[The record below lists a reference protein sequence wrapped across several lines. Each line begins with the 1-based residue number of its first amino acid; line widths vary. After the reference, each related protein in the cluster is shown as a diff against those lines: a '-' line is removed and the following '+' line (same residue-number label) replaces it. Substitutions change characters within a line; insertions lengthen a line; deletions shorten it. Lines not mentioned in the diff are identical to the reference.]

1 MSDPAAT
8 LRVIGI
14 EKSFPGVL
22 ALKGVSLDV
31 HRGEIH
37 GLVGENGAGKST
49 LMRVLAGFFRPTAGQ
64 ILLDE
69 KAIQFASPRDAHD
82 RGIAMVYQDTRLVP
96 DLDVAQNI
104 WLGREPGSRFFV
116 DRRRIE
122 RTAKEILDRLGLQIP
137 LDAPVRSLAFDERQI
152 VEIARALTTDPPF
165 LILDEPTSGLDRG
178 ETERLFVILRQLRSA
193 GKSLIFISHRLPE
206 VLSLVDRITVMKD
219 GEVVGTVA
227 HGAVDQDRLVSM
239 MVGRSMT
246 VTYPARA
253 TDVGAARLQVRG
265 LSSPGRLQDI
275 SFSAAAGEVVG
286 LGGIVGNGQTDI
298 VRCLFGLLPYEGEV
312 EIDGE
317 RERLNSPRQA
327 IASGIIYA
335 PADRRRDGLFLVHSI
350 RENIAVPHLGHWS
363 RLGIIARDQERR
375 ASEAAIHDFAIRTPS
390 PEQLVALLSGGNQ
403 QKVVLGRWTRG
414 TPKIYMFEEPTQGV
428 DVATKLE
435 IYRRVRELA
444 TAGAAVVLVSS
455 ELIELIGLSDRI
467 YVISGGRIV
476 DQVRATEATE
486 ERIIGAAVGGQR
498 ATSGASAHGGPA
510 GSSVRKARRQP
521 LLDRRYASSI
531 LLAFM
536 IVVLALA
543 TASRSAYFFSPLNLG
558 DLALQIAPLALAALG
573 QLAVILLGGVDLSVG
588 PTISLVTAIG
598 SYLIV
603 GDSLAQSFVGIAV
616 CLLAGLLVGL
626 LNAGMILV
634 LRIPD
639 LISTLSSFSIVT
651 GVALLVRPS
660 PGGELSPAF
669 LDAVAAQIGP
679 APIAPFI
686 VLALYI
692 LAEWVLVRG
701 RIGAKL
707 YAVGS
712 SNEAAFIVGIRTAAL
727 RAGAYVFCSLCAVLA
742 GLLIA
747 ARIGSGD
754 PQAGAQFTLTSITAV
769 VIGGASVFGGRGTAI
784 GTLAGA
790 VLVGLMQNALNHLQ
804 ISAYYQYIWTGA
816 LTLIAVIVFSF
827 GSRKR

>member
-1 MSDPAAT
+1 MSEPAAA

-22 ALKGVSLDV
+22 ALKGVSFDV

-69 KAIQFASPRDAHD
+69 KAVQFASPRDAHD

-122 RTAKEILDRLGLQIP
+122 RSAREILDRLGLRMP
-137 LDAPVRSLAFDERQI
+137 LDAPVRNLAFDERQI

-178 ETERLFVILRQLRSA
+178 ETERLFVILRQLRVA

-227 HGAVDQDRLVSM
+227 HGEVDQDRLVSM

-246 VTYPARA
+246 VAYPARA
-253 TDVGAARLQVRG
+253 TDVGATRLQVRG

-298 VRCLFGLLPYEGEV
+298 VRCLFGLLRYEGEA
-312 EIDGE
+312 EIDMKPA
-317 RERLNSPRQA
+317 RLNSPRQA
-327 IASGIIYA
+327 IASGLVYA

-350 RENIAVPHLGHWS
+350 RENISVPHLARWS
-363 RLGIIARDQERR
+363 RLGIIGRDRERR
-375 ASEAAIHDFAIRTPS
+375 ATEAAIHDFAIRTPS
-390 PEQLVALLSGGNQ
+390 SEQLVALLSGGNQ

-414 TPKIYMFEEPTQGV
+414 TPKIYMFDEPTQGV

-476 DQVRATEATE
+476 DQVRAAEATE
-486 ERIIGAAVGGQR
+486 ERIIGAAVGDDR
-498 ATSGASAHGGPA
+498 ASANGA
-510 GSSVRKARRQP
+510 LALSSVRKARRQP
-521 LLDRRYASSI
+521 ILDRRYASSI

-536 IVVLALA
+536 IVALMAA
-543 TASRSAYFFSPLNLG
+543 TASQSPYFFSPLNLG

-603 GDSLAQSFVGIAV
+603 GDSLVQSFSGIAA

-626 LNAGMILV
+626 LNAAMILV

-669 LDAVAAQIGP
+669 LDAVSTQIGP

-686 VLALYI
+686 VLALYL
-692 LAEWVLVRG
+692 LAEWILVRG

-712 SNEAAFIVGIRTAAL
+712 SHEAAFIVGVRTAAI

-790 VLVGLMQNALNHLQ
+790 ILVGLMQNALNHLQ
-804 ISAYYQYIWTGA
+804 VSAYYQYIWTGA

>member
-1 MSDPAAT
+1 MSDPAPA

-14 EKSFPGVL
+14 EKSFPGVQ
-22 ALKGVSLDV
+22 ALKRASLDV

-49 LMRVLAGFFRPTAGQ
+49 LMRVLAGVFRPTAGE

-69 KAIQFASPRDAHD
+69 KPVQFASPRDAQDH
-82 RGIAMVYQDTRLVP
+82 GIAMVYQDTRLVP

-104 WLGREPGSRFFV
+104 WLGREPGNRFFV
-116 DRRRIE
+116 DRRRME
-122 RTAKEILDRLGLQIP
+122 ASARAILDRLGLRIR
-137 LDAPVRSLAFDERQI
+137 LDASVRSLAFDERQI

-178 ETERLFVILRQLRSA
+178 ETERLFVILRQLRAA

-227 HGAVDQDRLVSM
+227 HDAVDQDRLVSM

-246 VTYPARA
+246 VAYPPRA
-253 TDVGAARLQVRG
+253 AGAGETRLEVAG
-265 LSSPGRLQDI
+265 LSSLGRLENV
-275 SFSAAAGEVVG
+275 SFSVAAGEIVG

-298 VRCLFGLLPYEGEV
+298 VRSLFGLIPSQGRV
-312 EIDGE
+312 ELDGE
-317 RERLNSPRQA
+317 SVRLGSPRQA
-327 IASGIIYA
+327 IASGIIYV
-335 PADRRRDGLFLVHSI
+335 PADRRREGLFLIHSI
-350 RENIAVPHLGHWS
+350 RENISVPYLGRWS
-363 RLGIIARDQERR
+363 RFGVIAREQERQ
-375 ASEAAIHDFAIRTPS
+375 ATAAAIRDFAVRTPS
-390 PEQLVALLSGGNQ
+390 AEQRVAFLSGGNQ
-403 QKVVLGRWTRG
+403 QKVILGRWTRG
-414 TPKIYMFEEPTQGV
+414 TPKIYMFDEPTQGV

-435 IYRRVRELA
+435 IYRRLRELA
-444 TAGAAVVLVSS
+444 SGGAAVVLVSS
-455 ELIELIGLSDRI
+455 ELLELIGLSDRI
-467 YVISGGRIV
+467 YVISEGRVV
-476 DQVRATEATE
+476 DEVDAAEATE
-486 ERIIGAAVGGQR
+486 ERIIGAATGHSR
-498 ATSGASAHGGPA
+498 ITSDAAETAKQDEVSI
-510 GSSVRKARRQP
+510 RKARRQS
-521 LLDRRYASSI
+521 LSDSRYASSV
-531 LLAFM
+531 LLALL
-536 IVVLALA
+536 IVVIAAA
-543 TASRSAYFFSPLNLG
+543 TASQSPYFLTPLNLG

-573 QLAVILLGGVDLSVG
+573 QLAVVLLGGVDLSVG
-588 PTISLVTAIG
+588 PTMSLVTAIG
-598 SYLIV
+598 SFLIV
-603 GDSLAQSFVGIAV
+603 GNSLGQSFVGVAA
-616 CLLAGLLVGL
+616 CLFAGLLVGM
-626 LNAGMILV
+626 LNAFMILV

-651 GVALLVRPS
+651 GVTLLVRPS

-669 LDAVAAQIGP
+669 LDAAAAQIGP
-679 APIAPFI
+679 APIVPLI
-686 VLALYI
+686 VVALYL

-712 SNEAAFIVGIRTAAL
+712 SNEAAFVIGIRIEAV

-742 GLLIA
+742 GLMIA

-790 VLVGLMQNALNHLQ
+790 ILVGLMQNALNHLQ
-804 ISAYYQYIWTGA
+804 VSAYYQYIWTGA

>member
-1 MSDPAAT
+1 MTNSASA
-8 LRVIGI
+8 LRVVGI
-14 EKSFPGVL
+14 EMRFPGVL
-22 ALKGVSLDV
+22 ALRGASFDV

-49 LMRVLAGFFRPTAGQ
+49 LMRVLAGFHRPSAGR
-64 ILLDE
+64 ILIDE
-69 KAIQFASPRDAHD
+69 RDVQFASPRDAQDH
-82 RGIAMVYQDTRLVP
+82 GIAMVYQDTRLVP

-104 WLGREPGSRFFV
+104 WLGREPGNPLLV
-116 DRRRIE
+116 DRRRME
-122 RTAKEILDRLGLQIP
+122 RSARSLLDQLGLRIP

-178 ETERLFVILRQLRSA
+178 ETERLFVILRQLRAA

-227 HGAVDQDRLVSM
+227 QGTVDQDKLVSM

-246 VTYPARA
+246 VAYPLRA
-253 TDVGAARLQVRG
+253 ERTGTMRLQVRG
-265 LSSPGRLQDI
+265 LASAGRLRDVG
-275 SFSAAAGEVVG
+275 FSAAAGEIVG

-298 VRCLFGLLPYEGEV
+298 VRSLFGLLPHQGDIKV
-312 EIDGE
+312 DGE
-317 RERLNSPRQA
+317 PLRLHSPRQA
-327 IASGIIYA
+327 IAAGIVYV

-350 RENIAVPHLGHWS
+350 RENVSVPHLGQWS
-363 RLGIIARDQERR
+363 RHGIVARDEERR
-375 ASEAAIHDFAIRTPS
+375 ASDAAIREFAVRTPS
-390 PEQLVALLSGGNQ
+390 PEQRVALLSGGNQ

-414 TPKIYMFEEPTQGV
+414 TPRIYMFDEPTQGV

-444 TAGAAVVLVSS
+444 ASGAAIILVSS
-455 ELIELIGLSDRI
+455 ELLELIGLSDRI
-467 YVISGGRIV
+467 YVVSEGRVV
-476 DQVRATEATE
+476 DEVPAAEATE
-486 ERIIGAAVGGQR
+486 ERIIGSAVGHDR
-498 ATSGASAHGGPA
+498 AATSTAVSGATP
-510 GSSVRKARRQP
+510 VRASRRQSIF
-521 LLDRRYASSI
+521 DRRYASSALLTI
-531 LLAFM
+531 LIA
-536 IVVLALA
+536 ALTAA
-543 TASRSAYFFSPLNLG
+543 TARQSPYFFSPLNLG

-573 QLAVILLGGVDLSVG
+573 QLAVVLLGGVDLSVG

-603 GDSLAQSFVGIAV
+603 GDGLWPSLGGIGA
-616 CLLAGLLVGL
+616 CLAAGLGVGV
-626 LNAGMILV
+626 LNAAMILL

-639 LISTLSSFSIVT
+639 LISTLSTFSIVT
-651 GVALLVRPS
+651 GVTLLVRPS
-660 PGGELSPAF
+660 PGGELSPGF
-669 LDAVAAQIGP
+669 LDAAAAQIGP
-679 APIAPFI
+679 VPIVPVA
-686 VLALYI
+686 VLLLYLVI
-692 LAEWVLVRG
+692 ERILVRG
-701 RIGAKL
+701 RIGMRL

-712 SNEAAFIVGIRTAAL
+712 SNEAAFVVGIRTGAV

-742 GLLIA
+742 GLMIA

-804 ISAYYQYIWTGA
+804 VSAYYQYVWTGA
-816 LTLIAVIVFSF
+816 LTLAAVVLFSL
-827 GSRKR
+827 GSRQR